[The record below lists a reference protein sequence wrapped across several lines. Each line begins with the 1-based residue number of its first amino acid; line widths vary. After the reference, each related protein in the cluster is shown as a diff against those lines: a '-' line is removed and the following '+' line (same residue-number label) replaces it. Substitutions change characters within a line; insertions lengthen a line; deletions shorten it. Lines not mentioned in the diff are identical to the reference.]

1 MSRPLHLTFIF
12 SIFCTLLIAQAPQI
26 SSISPASQMITA
38 ATDAPIVIDF
48 DQTLDPSTV
57 NADNVKVFGRWSGPA
72 PGTFTLENN
81 DQRIVFQPNEAF
93 MAGEWITVNL
103 TKNIKSAGGEN
114 MALGYTS
121 YYWTATAPG
130 VLEQDFVE
138 EIELRENGEGLLQT
152 YGAYARDLNNDG
164 YSDLT
169 IVNETSDDLRI
180 LLNDG
185 EGNYGDFTTIPMGN
199 MTPSPNEGAD
209 FNNDG
214 EIDLAVSTANDN
226 EVRILIGD
234 GQGGFS
240 SQTNYT
246 TGNGARGLVVM
257 DCNGDGH
264 DDIFIANRLSDD
276 LNLLTNN
283 GDGTFVVSDM
293 DTDGDGE
300 TAAAV
305 SDINNDGIPDVF
317 VGMYNSRE
325 LAILIGDGEGGFT
338 LTDRIDVQGRPW
350 MIGAGDLNGDGNAD
364 VVSANSTA
372 HACVVAFGD
381 GTGQFSSFQH
391 YFPENSSFP
400 LAVDLGDLDGD
411 GDLDV
416 VTSNYQS
423 ATYTVYEN
431 DGNGGLTV
439 ADLLNAPNL
448 SSCAIIHDRDNDGD
462 LDLVL
467 TDEGDDV
474 VHIYDNPG
482 IVDAVNELPS
492 SIASINTFP
501 NPFSDQLNIEYEL
514 AEASQ
519 VQLQIFNL
527 QGQQLLN
534 LGNEYQLAGMQRSV
548 WNGKNSLGQKLPSG
562 TYLLK
567 ITTEKGA
574 ASQKIT
580 IQ

>member
-1 MSRPLHLTFIF
+1 MSRQLFFTLFLCLAFSYTF
-12 SIFCTLLIAQAPQI
+12 AQAPQVM
-26 SSISPASQMITA
+26 SIFPGSQVITA
-38 ATDAPIVIDF
+38 ETGTEISIDF
-48 DQTLDPSTV
+48 DQALDPST
-57 NADNVKVFGRWSGPA
+57 ATTDNIKIFGRWSGPTA
-72 PGTFTLENN
+72 GSITLENN
-81 DQRIVFQPNEAF
+81 DSRVVFQPTEAF
-93 MAGEWITVNL
+93 MAGEWITVSL
-103 TKNIKSAGGEN
+103 TKNLKSASGDN
-114 MALGYTS
+114 MALGYTW
-121 YYWTATAPG
+121 YFWTATAPG
-130 VLEQDFVE
+130 SLVQDFVE
-138 EIELRENGEGLLQT
+138 EIELREPGEGLLQT
-152 YGAYARDLNNDG
+152 YGAYAGDLNNDG

-169 IVNETSDDLRI
+169 IINETSDDLRI

-185 EGNYGDFTTIPMGN
+185 QGNYDDFSTIPMGN

-214 EIDLAVSTANDN
+214 EIDLAVSTAHHNQ
-226 EVRILIGD
+226 VRILIGD
-234 GQGGFS
+234 GQGGFV

-276 LNLLTNN
+276 LSLLTNN
-283 GDGTFVVSDM
+283 GDGTFVVEDM
-293 DTDGDGE
+293 DTNGDGE

-317 VGMYNSRE
+317 LGMYNSRE
-325 LAILIGDGEGGFT
+325 LAILIGDGDGGFT
-338 LTDRIDVQGRPW
+338 LTDRISVQGRPW

-372 HACVVAFGD
+372 DACVVAFGD
-381 GTGQFSSFQH
+381 GTGEFSSFQH
-391 YFPENSSFP
+391 YFPSNSNFP

-416 VTSNYQS
+416 VTSNYES
-423 ATYTVYEN
+423 GTYTVYEN

-439 ADLLNAPNL
+439 ADILDAPNL

-474 VHIYDNPG
+474 VHIYNNPG
-482 IVDAVNELPS
+482 VIDNTTQLPV
-492 SIASINTFP
+492 SIAQINVFP
-501 NPFSDQLNIEYEL
+501 NPFSEQVAIAYEL
-514 AEASQ
+514 KSTSYIQIQ
-519 VQLQIFNL
+519 VFNIN
-527 QGQQLLN
+527 GQQIIELDN
-534 LGNEYQLAGMQRSV
+534 STRAAGLHQIQ

-567 ITTEKGA
+567 LITEEGEA
-574 ASQKIT
+574 IQKISLH
-580 IQ
+580 